1 MIFSWSSDAFF
12 YIVDFNCEEG
22 GASENCNVF
31 MYSCSMK
38 YYRIVE
44 LEKKRIILIEVFPII
59 TVDFC

>member
-38 YYRIVE
+38 CSTAE